1 MEKYVYIKKS
11 IAKHFVDFAE
21 PLSPEEYNNLGET
34 WQDYLNNLWVL
45 LSDEQVAF
53 HEENPNASVKEVW
66 DMELTPPHVRTL
78 EEAKMEKEMQI
89 DEYDQSDNV
98 NAFTINNE
106 QKAWFTPD
114 ERSNYRNSIDAA
126 KLVGIESLSMYVGN
140 IAVTLSTQQAELMLA
155 QIQLYADQC
164 FMVTK
169 GHKVNVEALTTI
181 EEVDAYDYKAGYPQM
196 LNFNIE

>member
-1 MEKYVYIKKS
+1 MEKYVYIKQS

-66 DMELTPPHVRTL
+66 DMELAPPHVRTL
-78 EEAKMEKEMQI
+78 EEAKMEKIEEI
-89 DEYDQSDNV
+89 DVYDQSDNV
-98 NAFTINNE
+98 NAFTINGE
-106 QKAWFTPD
+106 QKAWFTPE

-126 KLVGIESLSMYVGN
+126 KLVGVESLSMYVGD
-140 IAVTLSTQQAELMLA
+140 IPVTLSTQQAEMMLA

-181 EEVDAYDYKAGYPQM
+181 EEVDEYNNESGYPQM

>member
-1 MEKYVYIKKS
+1 MKKWIDKDGNFWDGIS
-11 IAKHFVDFAE
+11 V
-21 PLSPEEYNNLGET
+21 
-34 WQDYLNNLWVL
+34 VL
-45 LSDEQVAF
+45 DGQRIFNPSDEQLIEAGYTEYISPEPTP
-53 HEENPNASVKEVW
+53 EE
-66 DMELTPPHVRTL
+66 LLQR
-78 EEAKMEKEMQI
+78 AKSQKIYEI

-106 QKAWFTPD
+106 EKAWFTPD

-140 IAVTLSTQQAELMLA
+140 IPVTLSTQQAELMLA

-181 EEVDAYDYKAGYPQM
+181 EEVDAYDNESGYPQM